1 MMLPTFELRQ
11 KVLDNLEGLGV
22 QVYVEGR
29 EAVEFADVPLPD
41 GFSASTTQLR
51 FSRGRDSFRV
61 LVPEDLTY
69 NGPDDACREA
79 LAARPAGRWRPLKLD
94 RSACT
99 SFEGAL
105 AAAFAVLGS
114 PARAALRRASPAGGR
129 AQPEPDDVTREA
141 QSALVRFATALTP
154 AIKQGRWPAIVE
166 RDEELDFIEDAL
178 VQYAPGARLVL
189 VDGAVGSG
197 RWSTGAIGLG
207 QRMIDGSC
215 RAELAGKGLY
225 LLNPASILGGLMM
238 IGELEERILQIAT
251 ETVAGG
257 HVLFVP
263 DNALQVVRL
272 LPPLHDL
279 NVVVRVSRVEL
290 ETWRIAAPNQIGKAT
305 IIKLRPLEPGSARE
319 VLAAHQALLGEHY
332 RLTRLDE
339 DALDQ
344 AVTLA
349 DEFLPG
355 VLPGSAVRLL
365 EQACAVA
372 SRQAQHGGEGAV
384 KNDHLLQ
391 ALSRLGGEQAADD
404 LLARW
409 FKQAVTPPTKARKRR
424 PDRPSTDEPIA
435 QEED

>member
-29 EAVEFADVPLPD
+29 EAVEFADVPLPA

-69 NGPDDACREA
+69 DGPDGACREA

-94 RSACT
+94 RSECA

-105 AAAFAVLGS
+105 AAAFAALRS
-114 PARAALRRASPAGGR
+114 PARAALRRASPASGGPKPDR
-129 AQPEPDDVTREA
+129 PEATGEA
-141 QSALVRFATALTP
+141 QSALERFATALTP

-166 RDEELDFIEDAL
+166 RDEELDFIGDAL

-207 QRMIDGSC
+207 QRMIEGSC

-225 LLNPASILGGLMM
+225 LLNPASIFGGLMM
-238 IGELEERILQIAT
+238 IGELEERILEIAT
-251 ETVAGG
+251 ETAAGG

-263 DNALQVVRL
+263 DNALQVLRL

-305 IIKLRPLEPGSARE
+305 LVRLRPLQPGSARE
-319 VLAAHQALLGEHY
+319 VLGAHRALLAEHY
-332 RLTRLDE
+332 RLTCLDE
-339 DALDQ
+339 EALDQ
-344 AVTLA
+344 AVALA

-355 VLPGSAVRLL
+355 VLPGSAVQLL

-409 FKQAVTPPTKARKRR
+409 FKRAVTPPTKTRKRR
-424 PDRPSTDEPIA
+424 LGPPSTDGSISE
-435 QEED
+435 EED